1 MVSRAVRHQSD
12 VEPAVVGERSE
23 SELLSRYSTLDL
35 RGGDGHFTA
44 EVGNG
49 ARQELSQH
57 REALLH
63 VFESISIFLIFVHA
77 LELVVVTEVLTAHR
91 VASSFIWEMC
101 KPLARSAA
109 SSLSTRARL
118 IASRLVRS
126 EAYNLR
132 PRMLRGMR

>member
-1 MVSRAVRHQSD
+1 MISRAVRHQSD
-12 VEPAVVGERSE
+12 VEPAIVGERSE

-35 RGGDGHFTA
+35 RGGDGHFAA

-63 VFESISIFLIFVHA
+63 VLDASIQLIDFTHVVDSIEFF
-77 LELVVVTEVLTAHR
+77 AHR
-91 VASSFIWEMC
+91 LNSFIWVMC
-101 KPLARSAA
+101 KPAARSIWSRRSA
-109 SSLSTRARL
+109 RARP
-118 IASRLVRS
+118 IASRRVRS
-126 EAYNLR
+126 EAYSFR